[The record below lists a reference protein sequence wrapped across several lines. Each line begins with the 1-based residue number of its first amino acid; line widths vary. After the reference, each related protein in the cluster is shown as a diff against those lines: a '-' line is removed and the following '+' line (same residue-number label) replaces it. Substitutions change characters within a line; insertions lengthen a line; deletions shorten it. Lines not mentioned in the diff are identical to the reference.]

1 VVPPNSENDKGI
13 KIVKGLLEQFPTPEL
28 FTKTNIK
35 KHESK
40 KKIYI
45 LMILTINFIIYDN

>member
-1 VVPPNSENDKGI
+1 MVPPNSENDKGI